1 MDFEQ
6 IGRFERINVVGTS
19 GSGKSTFARELAELL
34 NLPFYE
40 MDQLFWKSDWHESS
54 DNELFRKV
62 HEVTSRSRWVLD
74 GNYTRTIPV
83 KWKQVQLVIWLD
95 PFFLRT
101 VLRVTKRTIYRSFT
115 QEEICPGTGN
125 RESLRKAFLSRDS
138 IIWWAITTYRNNRK
152 KYSSIISSPVYSHIC
167 FIRLN
172 SQTGVTSFL
181 KGLRE
186 VAEQSHAPEPAEPFS
201 TGGSPPSAQ

>member
-1 MDFEQ
+1 
-6 IGRFERINVVGTS
+6 
-19 GSGKSTFARELAELL
+19 
-34 NLPFYE
+34 

-95 PFFLRT
+95 PSFLRT
-101 VLRVTKRTIYRSFT
+101 ILRVTKRTIYRSFT
-115 QEEICPGTGN
+115 QEEIWPGTGN

-138 IIWWAITTYRNNRK
+138 IIWWAITTYRQKEVQFHHLLASVLTHLLHSVEFANGRRVLSQGLAGSCRTITCAGAGGTVFNWRLATVGPLML
-152 KYSSIISSPVYSHIC
+152 SLAL
-167 FIRLN
+167 RLN
-172 SQTGVTSFL
+172 
-181 KGLRE
+181 
-186 VAEQSHAPEPAEPFS
+186 
-201 TGGSPPSAQ
+201 

>member
-1 MDFEQ
+1 M
-6 IGRFERINVVGTS
+6 VGTS
-19 GSGKSTFARELAELL
+19 GSGKSTFAREFAELL